1 MDFLD
6 PIKQKAHARRLI
18 AGYILIGMVLILASI
33 ILLYQVFGYGI
44 DRHGRIFQNGLV
56 FISSLPDNAE
66 IYVDGQRQSSN
77 TNTRLV
83 LPAGQYVFE
92 LKSEG
97 YRPWKRAITVEGSS
111 VQRFDYPLLF
121 ADSLETSAVKQY
133 TAAGL
138 AAQSPDK
145 RWLLVQADAADTFDL
160 FDVNAANP
168 TATPLSIPLE
178 VLSAGSTTTSWQE
191 VEWSKD
197 NRHVVLRRQFTRA
210 DQASSEYILVDRE
223 NGNAAVNLSV
233 RLGFTPTVLQLR
245 DKAHDRYYAFDQ
257 ANGLLFTATLDQP
270 TPQPYLD
277 GVLAFQSE
285 GSDSVLYA
293 TGKDAP
299 PGKTLIRIRQ
309 GDGRYTIR
317 QVDATATPYALD
329 LAKYDGAWYIAAGAS
344 GEDRVYVYK
353 NPVEALN
360 GSGDVLVPVYILKTV
375 RPTYLAFSPESRF
388 VMAEG
393 GQDFGVYDVKNNKGY
408 SYQFEDQL
416 ATAPGHVAWADEFHL
431 AATTAAGQS
440 IIFDY
445 DGTNQQVLAAARP
458 GLTPIFNNNYRWL
471 YALTTANS
479 LERIE
484 LRAPR
489 DR

>member
-6 PIKQKAHARRLI
+6 PEKQKAHKRRLI
-18 AGYILIGMVLILASI
+18 AGYILIGMVLVLATI
-33 ILLYQVFGYGI
+33 ILLYQIFGYGI
-44 DRHGRIFQNGLV
+44 DRHGRVFQNGLV

-66 IYVDGQRQSSN
+66 VYVDGQRKESN

-121 ADSLETSAVKQY
+121 ADTPETIAVKQY
-133 TAAGL
+133 VTPGL
-138 AAQSPDK
+138 ITQSPDK

-160 FDVNAANP
+160 FDVNAADP
-168 TATPLSIPLE
+168 IATPLSLPLE
-178 VLSAGSTTTSWQE
+178 VLSAGSTTTSWQA

-197 NRHVVLRRQFTRA
+197 NRHVVLRRQFTRVG
-210 DQASSEYILVDRE
+210 QASSEYILVDRE
-223 NGNAAVNLSV
+223 DGNAAINLSV
-233 RLGFTPTVLQLR
+233 RLGFTPAVLQLR
-245 DKAHDRYYAFDQ
+245 DKAYDRYYAFDQ
-257 ANGLLFTATLDQP
+257 ANGLLFTATLEQP
-270 TPQPYLD
+270 TPQPYLAD
-277 GVLAFQSE
+277 VLAFQSE
-285 GSDSVLYA
+285 GNDSVLYA
-293 TGKDAP
+293 TSQDAP

-309 GDGRYTIR
+309 GDDHYTMR
-317 QVDATATPYALD
+317 QVDAAAAPYVLD
-329 LAKYDGAWYIAAGAS
+329 LARYDGAWYIAAGAS

-353 NPVEALN
+353 NPVEALKD
-360 GSGDVLVPVYILKTV
+360 SGDVLVPVYILKAV

-388 VMAEG
+388 VVAEG
-393 GQDFGVYDVKNNKGY
+393 GQDFGAYDVKNNNGY
-408 SYQFEDQL
+408 SYQLEDQL
-416 ATAPGHVAWADEFHL
+416 VASPGHVTWADEYHL

-445 DGTNQQVLAAARP
+445 DGTNRQALAAARP
-458 GLTPIFNNNYRWL
+458 GTVPIFNDNYRWL
-471 YALTTANS
+471 YALTATNS
-479 LERIE
+479 LDRTE
-484 LRAPR
+484 LRATR